1 MAFRFALVLSFTLI
15 VASSGISDTKQEK
28 GRLIRQESG
37 ISDTKQ
43 EKGRL
48 IRQEKRETDSSDTI
62 IGSSGELTPQSLAQ
76 KHRQASSAATTT
88 TTGDCVTHNYRFVA
102 GQKTAADNIGGR
114 SHQGQCVAGTTKV
127 EDIKMCQRA
136 LLHSI
141 DAGKVFNA
149 DGSVRTNSQAVAAD
163 AAQGGDENLGEGHA
177 VETMGEG
184 PATMVPYLDTAYA
197 YQKKEAYP
205 QGCFFNDVT
214 QQIEYNYWSDQDDP
228 QHFYNTFPAATEGV
242 NSFSICKRCL
252 FKVVSHG
259 TQCPNNYRLLDY
271 SDSTTT
277 RQADED
283 ACMDYA
289 LDFNR
294 NAAIEHLE
302 VGGEIPQE
310 VLADIAT
317 QQHHFPQE
325 AQALSEQGTTYYNGH
340 PKGCFIKPA
349 DTTTGDPAR
358 VLFNSNSA
366 AWTDQV
372 PQNSG
377 FNRICML
384 TVS

>member
-1 MAFRFALVLSFTLI
+1 M
-15 VASSGISDTKQEK
+15 
-28 GRLIRQESG
+28 
-37 ISDTKQ
+37 
-43 EKGRL
+43 
-48 IRQEKRETDSSDTI
+48 
-62 IGSSGELTPQSLAQ
+62 
-76 KHRQASSAATTT
+76 
-88 TTGDCVTHNYRFVA
+88 
-102 GQKTAADNIGGR
+102 GGR

-141 DAGKVFNA
+141 DAGEVFNA
-149 DGSVRTNSQAVAAD
+149 DGSVRSHTQAVAAN
-163 AAQGGDENLGEGHA
+163 ASHPGDENLGEGHTI
-177 VETMGEG
+177 ETMGEG
-184 PATMVPYLDTAYA
+184 PATMVTYLDTAYA

-214 QQIEYNYWSDQDDP
+214 NQIEYNYWSDQDDP
-228 QHFYNTFPAATEGV
+228 QHFYNTFPQATEGV
-242 NSFSICKRCL
+242 NSFTICKRCL

-259 TQCPNNYRLLDY
+259 TQCPSNYRLLDY
-271 SDSTTT
+271 STTT

-302 VGGEIPQE
+302 VGNEIPAE
-310 VLADIAT
+310 VLADVAT

-325 AQALSEQGTTYYNGH
+325 AQALNEQGTTYFNQH

-349 DTTTGDPAR
+349 DTTTNTPAR

-377 FNRICML
+377 FDRICML